1 MLKYLYEVELL
12 RVKSSLQAEPPE
24 VLRHHGSGV
33 FTPRVTEEV
42 EWAQSADVG
51 YTSGTSGEAMTEA
64 VFEWER
70 KRDIDWL
77 SGRHYNYERTYIYY
91 IWASSLSRFQLYS
104 LWTFTL
110 PTSGAA
116 WDAFKQN
123 WRSSHQCYILSGC
136 ISFTICFKLSIYPTK
151 TTGSYLILEFLRHLN
166 SKYKTLLKNL
176 LYRII
181 YMSIVTWLK
190 PKCAIL
196 IVTSLKGLLIY
207 F

>member
-1 MLKYLYEVELL
+1 MICCLLIDWLPHIFFVLKYLYEVELL

-24 VLRHHGSGV
+24 VLSHHGSGV

-70 KRDIDWL
+70 NRDIDWL
-77 SGRHYNYERTYIYY
+77 SGRHYNYEITLYIYY
-91 IWASSLSRFQLYS
+91 IWVSSLSRFQLCS

-116 WDAFKQN
+116 WDDFKQN
-123 WRSSHQCYILSGC
+123 WRSSHLCYILTGC
-136 ISFTICFKLSIYPTK
+136 ISFTIC
-151 TTGSYLILEFLRHLN
+151 
-166 SKYKTLLKNL
+166 SK
-176 LYRII
+176 
-181 YMSIVTWLK
+181 
-190 PKCAIL
+190 
-196 IVTSLKGLLIY
+196 
-207 F
+207 